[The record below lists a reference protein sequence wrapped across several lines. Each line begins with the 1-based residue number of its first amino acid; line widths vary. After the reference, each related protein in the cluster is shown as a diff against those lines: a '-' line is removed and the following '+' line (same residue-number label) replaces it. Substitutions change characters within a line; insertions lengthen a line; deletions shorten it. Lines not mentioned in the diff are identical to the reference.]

1 VRSKLQSEQLFM
13 VCWTFHEWGGKM
25 EVGLARK
32 KAPPDMKLL
41 SRKIEVAD
49 GSQLFRLQA
58 KPTNKPVKSF

>member
-1 VRSKLQSEQLFM
+1 M
-13 VCWTFHEWGGKM
+13 VCWSFHEWGGKM